1 MENWREDAQP
11 GHTHDPNEVTV
22 QMDGVGR
29 ELGDLI
35 AERRAAAAEPDGP
48 VFVDET
54 GRRVRRFRRIGMTLA
69 IGCAVYACV
78 IVATVVSGNSSAPWL
93 PLPNPQAEPAGKV
106 KTTPGPAVPVE
117 PSETRSS
124 APSEAA
130 TATEAGTTA
139 PAISTGRPAQPSP
152 ESVIADG
159 ETASEA
165 PAATAEPT
173 PAASRTGAATTR
185 PGTGTSGTPAQGGT
199 DGGTEGG
206 SGGTGATG
214 GTTPAPTASA
224 TTTIDLP
231 AEPEQ
236 PAGEGGRPIAAPEDA
251 P

>member
-1 MENWREDAQP
+1 MEIWREDAQP
-11 GHTHDPNEVTV
+11 GQTHDPNEVTV

-106 KTTPGPAVPVE
+106 KTSPRPAAPVE
-117 PSETRSS
+117 PSATRSS

-130 TATEAGTTA
+130 PATEAGTTA

-152 ESVIADG
+152 ESVTADE
-159 ETASEA
+159 ETAPEA
-165 PAATAEPT
+165 PAATADPK

-185 PGTGTSGTPAQGGT
+185 PGSGTSSTPAQGGT
-199 DGGTEGG
+199 DGGGQG
-206 SGGTGATG
+206 DSGGTGATG
-214 GTTPAPTASA
+214 GTTTAPTASA